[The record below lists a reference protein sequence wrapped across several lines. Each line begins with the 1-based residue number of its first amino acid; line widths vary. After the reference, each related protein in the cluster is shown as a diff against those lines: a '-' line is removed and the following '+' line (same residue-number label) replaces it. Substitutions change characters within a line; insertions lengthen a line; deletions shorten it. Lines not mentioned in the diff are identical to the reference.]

1 MAETSYRPADPSSTT
16 HGSFQAGAANPD
28 TPVLVGGTGTVY
40 LQAQGDSTNI
50 SIALVPKGSGTVTLT
65 PSGDTG
71 SVAAL
76 ALTETLTG
84 SAYGASSHEDVI
96 YSKITLTPAT
106 TVTAANGLNTIRGEF
121 NLTTGKT
128 LGSGSASF
136 VTGVYGRGNIF
147 GTVNIG
153 SGDLAAVYGK
163 FDLNGST
170 LTSGHIAPVQSN
182 IVNPPA
188 SASTTGAVAL
198 FYGESASGTKINAGM
213 ELYMAS
219 NFAFVMTD
227 VNTSNFLPAIS
238 STTLNGINIKVQLN
252 GTTYYIKTG
261 TAA

>member
-1 MAETSYRPADPSSTT
+1 MPAY
-16 HGSFQAGAANPD
+16 QAGGAFLPAADYNP
-28 TPVLVGGTGTVY
+28 TGTW
-40 LQAQGDSTNI
+40 LF
-50 SIALVPKGSGTVTLT
+50 SGTTTMAAPAFTGAVTASGTLT
-65 PSGDTG
+65 YTN
-71 SVAAL
+71 
-76 ALTETLTG
+76 TLTDA
-84 SAYGASSHEDVI
+84 AYAASTHQDEM
-96 YSKITLTPAT
+96 YSKVTLTPAT
-106 TVTAANGLNTIRGEF
+106 TVTAANGLNAFRGEI
-121 NLTTGKT
+121 NLTSGKT
-128 LGSGSASF
+128 LGSGSASY

-147 GTVNIG
+147 GTVNIA

-188 SASTTGAVAL
+188 SAATTGAVAL
-198 FYGESASGTKINAGM
+198 FYGESASGTKINAGL

-227 VNTSNFLPAIS
+227 VNTSNYLPAIS
-238 STTLNGINIKVQLN
+238 STTLNGLNIKVQLN